1 MKQLSVSNIK
11 GNTHRS
17 LNSKANKAP
26 EPDIYNITR
35 LPHSKWLSAT
45 ATTTMVEVLFEDI
58 FRVERLNPDDKKLFD
73 KVTRIEAR
81 SERFDMFMH
90 LDINSELYPL
100 KVGQKFAL
108 LLVPTLNPD
117 GTPDTGYYVQNNR
130 LSLAENFEYVMYG
143 KLYRVSEG
151 SGREKAEI
159 NISFGGLLMMLKG
172 EPSQFNKFELD
183 QRLFLLMR
191 KV

>member
-1 MKQLSVSNIK
+1 
-11 GNTHRS
+11 
-17 LNSKANKAP
+17 
-26 EPDIYNITR
+26 
-35 LPHSKWLSAT
+35 
-45 ATTTMVEVLFEDI
+45 MVEVLFEDI

>member
-1 MKQLSVSNIK
+1 MQD
-11 GNTHRS
+11 
-17 LNSKANKAP
+17 A
-26 EPDIYNITR
+26 
-35 LPHSKWLSAT
+35 
-45 ATTTMVEVLFEDI
+45 LFDDI
-58 FRVERLNPDDKKLFD
+58 FRVEKLNPDDKKLFD

-108 LLVPTLNPD
+108 SLVATLNPD
-117 GTPDTGYYVQNNR
+117 GTPDTGYYIQQGNR
-130 LSLAENFEYVMYG
+130 QSLADNFEYVMYG
-143 KLYRVSEG
+143 KLYRITDG

-159 NISFGGLLMMLKG
+159 NISFGGLLMLLKG
-172 EPSQFNKFELD
+172 DPSHCNKFELD
-183 QRLFLLMR
+183 QKLFLLMR

>member
-1 MKQLSVSNIK
+1 
-11 GNTHRS
+11 
-17 LNSKANKAP
+17 
-26 EPDIYNITR
+26 
-35 LPHSKWLSAT
+35 
-45 ATTTMVEVLFEDI
+45 MVEILFDDI
-58 FRVERLNPDDKKLFD
+58 FRVEKLNPDDKKLFER
-73 KVTRIEAR
+73 VTRIEAR

-117 GTPDTGYYVQNNR
+117 GTPDTGYYVQGNR
-130 LSLAENFEYVMYG
+130 QSLADNFEYVMYG
-143 KLYRVSEG
+143 KLYRISEG

-159 NISFGGLLMMLKG
+159 NISFGGLLMILKG
-172 EPSQFNKFELD
+172 DHSHCNKFELD
-183 QRLFLLMR
+183 QRLYLLMR